1 MPLSWAWGRLAAK
14 WATSERSFSVGLHIT
29 MEKFKIAT
37 SWETEERKFYSW
49 DILFVWDLVDA
60 FILCALYSEWFAN
73 VFLESSETEAPFV
86 RGRALLP
93 STTRQSKISLATLI
107 KKLSEASAL
116 KGRCLDASPNQ
127 ATNIGKFHW
136 YFSPSHSHPGS
147 SPKPPR
153 PLHGGQDR
161 NFGKNGLHPSVLSK

>member
-14 WATSERSFSVGLHIT
+14 WATSKRSFSGGLHIT
-29 MEKFKIAT
+29 IEKFKIAT

-49 DILFVWDLVDA
+49 DVLFVLWMLLT
-60 FILCALYSEWFAN
+60 LCFVFWVWFAN

-93 STTRQSKISLATLI
+93 STTRQSKISLASLI

-116 KGRCLDASPNQ
+116 QGGCLDASPNQ

-161 NFGKNGLHPSVLSK
+161 SFGKNGLHPSVLSK